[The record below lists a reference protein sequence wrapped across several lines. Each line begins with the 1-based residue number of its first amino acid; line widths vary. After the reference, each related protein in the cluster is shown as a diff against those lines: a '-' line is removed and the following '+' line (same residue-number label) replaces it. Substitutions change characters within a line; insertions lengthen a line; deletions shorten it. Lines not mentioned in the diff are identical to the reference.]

1 MWQREEKLQPGMK
14 RRLISGDNLM
24 LVQME
29 IDPGTLIPSHSH
41 PHEQISYII
50 DGEAEFTVGDK
61 VQILTGGDVCLIPG
75 NVPHSVKVLRKLL
88 VLDCFSPPREDF
100 LKEEGS

>member
-1 MWQREEKLQPGMK
+1 MWQQEEKLQPGMK

-24 LVQME
+24 LVKME

-41 PHEQISYII
+41 PHEQISYVSE
-50 DGEAEFTVGDK
+50 GEAEFTIGDEVRTLK
-61 VQILTGGDVCLIPG
+61 AGDVCLIPG
-75 NVPHSVKVLRKLL
+75 NVPHSVKVLRKLS

-100 LKEEGS
+100 LKEGGS